1 MVEKGEGG
9 LDIFLLRVYGMGIL
23 VIFILA
29 FLQDIF
35 QELVI
40 Q

>member
-1 MVEKGEGG
+1 MVENGEGG
-9 LDIFLLRVYGMGIL
+9 LDIILLRVYGMGIL